1 VTIFDN
7 QAGLATQAVSGI
19 TKVVEFLR
27 KNGLAP
33 SETTGKV
40 TVASTLEEAVA
51 DCDYVQESVF
61 ESYDV
66 KRKAFRQITIIAS
79 STSSLSITKIQNSAT
94 NPKLCLSVHPLNP
107 VYIIPA
113 VEIAGGRM
121 TSVKTVERVCEFMV
135 RMGKVP
141 VRLNEVRGHVADRLQ
156 AAVWREALDLL
167 DRGVAS
173 ARDID
178 RVVSYGLGPRWAI
191 MGPFLRAHLAGG
203 EGGLE
208 YYLKHIEPSHS
219 VIWKGMRNWK
229 KAPSRAKKKALSSVD
244 TLTEGKSYSELVAWR
259 DDLLARLIGLK
270 EGNRGRRR

>member
-1 VTIFDN
+1 MKI
-7 QAGLATQAVSGI
+7 
-19 TKVVEFLR
+19 VEFLR

-33 SETTGKV
+33 SVAAGKV
-40 TVASTLEEAVA
+40 TIASTLQDAVA

-61 ESYDV
+61 ESYNA
-66 KRKAFRQITIIAS
+66 KKKAFRQISRINPRTIIAS
-79 STSSLSITKIQNSAT
+79 STSSLSITKIQTSAA
-94 NPKLCLSVHPLNP
+94 NPGLCLSVHPLNP

-113 VEIAGGRM
+113 VEIAAGKM
-121 TSVKTVERVCEFMV
+121 TSVETIERASEFMV

-141 VRLNEVRGHVADRLQ
+141 VRLGEVHGHVADRLQ
-156 AAVWREALDLL
+156 AAMWREALDLL

-173 ARDID
+173 AQDID
-178 RVVSYGLGPRWAI
+178 RVVSDGLGPRWAI

-208 YYLKHIEPSHS
+208 YYLRHIEPSHS

-229 KAPSRAKKKALSSVD
+229 KAPLKAKTKALSAID

-259 DDLLARLIGLK
+259 DDLLVKLISLK
-270 EGNRGRRR
+270 GGRRR